1 MFSKLYVVLNVAAP
15 RKIPVLEMSH
25 LGFTPPQPQQ
35 ITQGPAAENAKLIER
50 KQRLLTELAALETGI
65 DIFDFL
71 DPARDQLQTSVTD
84 VSCSVELLSVSGKQ
98 HKPGINVREASAAL
112 AAIITD
118 IGESPSRVQFEI
130 PRPPP
135 KSSGIANHAR
145 VFFAQLKQLK
155 DARAGVLTAFSVIPV
170 TKGTE
175 QAPAQSDQPQ
185 DDDTPSSKCVHPFF
199 PDVKGLGPLLGHM
212 KEQLGEF
219 PNFVRKQPSEE
230 ECREL
235 RLAADPDCLKKH
247 LLEICGS
254 SSDDEFDPDSPLEP
268 EQRTQSPYPHGVQ
281 KPV

>member
-1 MFSKLYVVLNVAAP
+1 
-15 RKIPVLEMSH
+15 MSH
-25 LGFTPPQPQQ
+25 LGFTLPQPQQ
-35 ITQGPAAENAKLIER
+35 ITQGPKEENEKLLDR

-71 DPARDQLQTSVTD
+71 DPVRDQLQTSVTD

-98 HKPGINVREASAAL
+98 RKPGINVNEASAAL
-112 AAIITD
+112 AQIITE
-118 IGESPSRVQFEI
+118 IGKSPSRVQFEI

-135 KSSGIANHAR
+135 KSQGIVNHAR

-170 TKGTE
+170 TKGAQQQAAPTE
-175 QAPAQSDQPQ
+175 QPQ
-185 DDDTPSSKCVHPFF
+185 DDDTPSAKCVHPFF

-254 SSDDEFDPDSPLEP
+254 SSDDEFDPDALLEQEARP
-268 EQRTQSPYPHGVQ
+268 QNPYPHGVQ
-281 KPV
+281 RPM